1 MSASNSEKL
10 KSKDLQF
17 EWYFMTSVKKKNLK
31 TNGRGYE
38 EAIRKVGNWMADK
51 YIQKHFTI
59 NKENAN

>member
-17 EWYFMTSVKKKNLK
+17 EWYFITSVKKKNLK

-38 EAIRKVGNWMADK
+38 EAIRKVGN
-51 YIQKHFTI
+51 
-59 NKENAN
+59 